1 LFQRREIVL
10 RTFDII
16 AGIINFLLTI
26 LLFVHL
32 SLFLY
37 ETKLRNYKT
46 GIVLKST
53 MTRSYANPLDFS
65 KPVITFEKD
74 EVLLLLKVEKSKNP
88 HFKFEMKLFTFLSL
102 KDGKIK
108 ECDIKV
114 TPGPD
119 SNYRK
124 QFKKL

>member
-1 LFQRREIVL
+1 MKTL
-10 RTFDII
+10 DAI
-16 AGIINFLLTI
+16 AETINLLLTI
-26 LLFVHL
+26 PVFGYLC
-32 SLFLY
+32 LFLY

-53 MTRSYANPLDFS
+53 MTRSYVNPKDFF
-65 KPVITFEKD
+65 KPVITFEKN

-88 HFKFEMKLFTFLSL
+88 LFKFEMKLFTFLSL

-114 TPGPD
+114 SPGSG

-124 QFKKL
+124 QFKKI